1 MGRAIPEDKPLS
13 DKDRAFLVERQ
24 QLSLVRQIDAVTLAD
39 DDSDDVDVDED
50 IADFAEKLTV
60 PKLED
65 RLLKLIDD
73 GVEIEIPEKA
83 KKADLV
89 SLYAVALQDKRDAG
103 EEVVL
108 EDNE

>member
-24 QLSLVRQIDAVTLAD
+24 QLSLVRQIDAVTLA

-103 EEVVL
+103 EDVVL
-108 EDNE
+108 KDDE